1 MSVAQSGDKFGPSAF
16 LLLKTGEGSYLV
28 CQSIVSV
35 DNLEGEVQAS
45 VDELFRT
52 KGAPY
57 DVCEIPPPTDDDR
70 GVMYLQAKIQ
80 VGPGR

>member
-1 MSVAQSGDKFGPSAF
+1 MGVSQSDKKFGPSAF
-16 LLLKTGEGSYLV
+16 LLLKVGDGSYLV
-28 CQSIVSV
+28 CQSIVSI
-35 DNLEGEVQAS
+35 DSLEGEVQAS
-45 VDELFRT
+45 VEELFRT